1 MNYARITLVGY
12 SGAII
17 NQLKNKIMKVYK
29 EMNLRDF
36 KFWSGAK
43 SNAETLT
50 NEQLDKVDSILEE
63 LYPYG
68 MNETEIN
75 NFFGFGFDT
84 IRKWLGIEKEEDE

>member
-1 MNYARITLVGY
+1 
-12 SGAII
+12 
-17 NQLKNKIMKVYK
+17 MKVYK

-43 SNAETLT
+43 DNAETLT
-50 NEQLDKVDSILEE
+50 DEQLDMVDSILEE

-75 NFFGFGFDT
+75 DFFWFEFDT
-84 IRKWLGIEKEEDE
+84 IREWLGIKEDDEEEE